1 MLCASRKGE
10 AVWGSQALHAADDPG
25 LGEGGVGR
33 GGGGGRGPGGLG
45 VGDHDVPLHRRHTRF
60 LLVRFPFSLSRRRR
74 CWLWWELL
82 SSDLRRAAGAE
93 RLPDGRRRL
102 HFAGPIG
109 GDGPSIRIC
118 IRDWNLNAEWADSP
132 NRKQAVNSEPVQW
145 ATVVAGLASSSYQ
158 GGQGTYV
165 LRHSPK
171 LVWALF
177 RLQIFA
183 IWTL

>member
-1 MLCASRKGE
+1 MNFSRGTERITIFYSGTQGK
-10 AVWGSQALHAADDPG
+10 VS
-25 LGEGGVGR
+25 
-33 GGGGGRGPGGLG
+33 
-45 VGDHDVPLHRRHTRF
+45 
-60 LLVRFPFSLSRRRR
+60 
-74 CWLWWELL
+74 

-132 NRKQAVNSEPVQW
+132 NRKQAVNSEAVQW

-158 GGQGTYV
+158 GGQAT
-165 LRHSPK
+165 LRATPFTETGAAR
-171 LVWALF
+171 VV
-177 RLQIFA
+177 
-183 IWTL
+183 